1 MKTQPK
7 NENVKYIVFS
17 IFDDLE
23 QDLIVTD
30 NLKEAYSVFNFEKV
44 TSLSDGFN
52 SKRHIVEIRATDC
65 YDEEDADYPY
75 DIIESV
81 TIINGKYR
89 CYIEGE
95 NL

>member
-1 MKTQPK
+1 MK

-17 IFDDLE
+17 IFDDDE
-23 QDLIVTD
+23 QDLTVTD
-30 NLKEAYSVFNFEKV
+30 SLKEAYSVFNFEKV

-65 YDEEDADYPY
+65 YDEGDANYPY

-81 TIINGKYR
+81 TIINGKHR